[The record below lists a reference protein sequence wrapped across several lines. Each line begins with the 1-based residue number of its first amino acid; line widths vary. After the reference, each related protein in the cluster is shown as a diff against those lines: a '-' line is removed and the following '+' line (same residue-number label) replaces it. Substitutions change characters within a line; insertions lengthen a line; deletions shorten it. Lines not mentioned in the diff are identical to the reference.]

1 MSAGSPTLTP
11 TTPAQSAPTSDPTA
25 PSQTLANGTAFTA
38 SCPADAST
46 TAAGCGSW
54 DAGPSSGQ
62 APGFAAGQQSS
73 QNFLEVNQD
82 GWSGSQG
89 PQVLTASSFQDWSVT
104 ATDTDPS
111 NSPGQVLTYPDA
123 SYNYYQLG
131 SPEPSAYDLNHIT
144 SLTSDYTEQM
154 PPASESYLAE
164 AAYDIWLNDFN
175 IEVMVWVDNH
185 QGDNVFAN
193 SGDTQV
199 GTYTLGG
206 QSFTL
211 WTNGSGFFIFSLN
224 GGNQS
229 SGTVDLKAILEQLV
243 TLKDVPADSSITEI
257 PFGWEVSS
265 TYGKPMTFSMSRF
278 DVNLQG

>member
-1 MSAGSPTLTP
+1 M
-11 TTPAQSAPTSDPTA
+11 PAQPPTSGA
-25 PSQTLANGTAFTA
+25 AFTA

-46 TAAGCGSW
+46 SSPGCGSW

-73 QNFLEVNQD
+73 QNFLGVNQD
-82 GWSGSQG
+82 GWSGGQG
-89 PQVLTASSFQDWSVT
+89 PQVLTASSFQNWSVT

-131 SPEPSAYDLNHIT
+131 SPEPSAYDLNNIT

-175 IEVMVWVDNH
+175 VEVMVWVDNH
-185 QGDNVFAN
+185 QGANIFAN
-193 SGDTQV
+193 SGDTEV

-211 WTNGSGFFIFSLN
+211 WTNGSGFYIFSLN
-224 GGNQS
+224 GGNQP
-229 SGTVDLKAILEQLV
+229 SGTVNLKAVLQQLV
-243 TLKDVPADSSITEI
+243 TLKDIPANSSITEI

-278 DVNLQG
+278 DVDLQN